1 MDVFSCSS
9 SYRRSTHQS
18 FTNKNGVSCKFITY
32 ALFRWGSSLVECI
45 YCEKLLDFVQCFSI
59 SVEMNMWFLSSML
72 LMWCITA
79 VDFLY
84 SWVISGTIF
93 FSCIF
98 IWIEYEDNFGFN
110 GWIGKCSLLLFCF
123 MNSFWNIG
131 VNFYFCVS
139 INLWHHLS
147 PAFFVFPVGKF
158 FFFFLSLFSYS
169 ISSSVS
175 LSLLSL
181 FFFLIVFLLL
191 LGFLFFFLFLEV

>member
-1 MDVFSCSS
+1 MDVFPCSS
-9 SYRRSTHQS
+9 SYRKSTHQS
-18 FTNKNGVSCKFITY
+18 FTNKYDVSYKFITY

-59 SVEMNMWFLSSML
+59 SIEMNMWYLSSIL

-79 VDFLY
+79 IDLLY

-110 GWIGKCSLLLFCF
+110 GWIGKCSLLFCF

-131 VNFYFCVS
+131 VNFCVN

-147 PAFFVFPVGKF
+147 LAFFVFPVGKF
-158 FFFFLSLFSYS
+158 FFFFLKSFQLFY
-169 ISSSVS
+169 
-175 LSLLSL
+175 
-181 FFFLIVFLLL
+181 FFFS
-191 LGFLFFFLFLEV
+191 